1 MQTYHAESARAG
13 IQAAAGA
20 GLPWREFAL
29 AAVELLERAIPY
41 DALCVGIADPTTGM
55 MTGSAGLAR
64 QPADQSEFLALEYGV
79 PDFNRFA
86 DLAKRPMAVGILD
99 DATGGDPGRSPRQHG
114 WLDGQGLRHEL
125 RGVVRSSG
133 RMWGGYAL
141 YRVSGRTGFSP
152 AEAAFMHRVESTLSL
167 GLRRGLIAEGLDRNR
182 RQREST
188 GAAVLVF
195 DRNDEVASATP
206 AAEQRILEL
215 GGELWSQLPLVVT
228 GLVLA
233 ARATVSGTGSFVPE
247 AKVRSRTGEWLSL
260 HAGPVR
266 NRDGLTGD
274 IAVSIETA
282 GAAGVIPLVVAAYG
296 LTDRERDVVRQVL
309 EGSSTREI
317 AAELHLSPYTVQD
330 HLKAI
335 FEKVGVSSR
344 RELASRIFFTQYA
357 GRLDQ
362 ELTPTGWFEE

>member
-13 IQAAAGA
+13 IEAAAQA

-64 QPADQSEFLALEYGV
+64 QPAAQTEFLALEYGV

-86 DLAKRPMAVGILD
+86 DLAKQPVAVGILD

-114 WLDGQGLRHEL
+114 WLAGQGLRHEL

-141 YRVSGRTGFSP
+141 YRSNGRSGFSP
-152 AEAAFMHRVESTLSL
+152 AEAAFMHRVESTLGL
-167 GLRRGLIAEGLDRNR
+167 GLRRGLIAASIERNR
-182 RQREST
+182 RQRDGA

-195 DRNDEVASATP
+195 DRDSQVLSATP
-206 AAEQRILEL
+206 AAEQRVLEL

-233 ARATVSGTGSFVPE
+233 ARATVTGSGSFVPE

-266 NRDGLTGD
+266 NRDGFTGE
-274 IAVSIETA
+274 IAVSIEPA

-296 LTDRERDVVRQVL
+296 LTDRERDVVQQVL
-309 EGSSTREI
+309 AGASTREI
-317 AAELHLSPYTVQD
+317 ATGLHLSPYTVQD
-330 HLKAI
+330 HLKAV

-357 GRLDQ
+357 GRLDH
-362 ELTPTGWFEE
+362 ELDANGWFEE